1 MSPTNA
7 ELFDVAIIGSGPG
20 GYVAAI
26 RGAQLGLK
34 VALIE
39 KGQIGG
45 VCLNVGCIP
54 TKALLKSAGLL
65 ARLRESADFGLRVGE
80 LSFDWPQAQARK
92 DEVVKTV
99 RGGVEVLLFKNKV
112 TVLRG
117 VGRIVERGRVGVS
130 GEDGGEEI
138 VQARNIV
145 VATGSAPKSLPGVE
159 IDEARIVS
167 NTGALQFKEIPAS
180 LIVIGAGAVGVEF
193 ASLYRM
199 LGSEVTLIEALPR
212 ILPLEDE
219 EISTILDAALA
230 EQGMKILTGA
240 RVGEVKKARRGVKVQ
255 VTAADGTAH
264 TLTAERLLLAVGRA
278 ALTEGLGLEK
288 VGARLE
294 KGYVVVDGYMK
305 AAQGVYAIGDC
316 VPTLWLA
323 HVASAEGVL
332 AVEQIAGREVTP
344 INYDKVPCC
353 TYCHPE
359 VASVGLSEAQA
370 RERGYDVRVGRFPF
384 KSSAK
389 ALVEGE
395 REGFIKIVSEARY
408 DEILGV
414 HMVGPHVTEGIA
426 EPAAMMHLET
436 TAEELANTIHAH
448 PTLAEALGE
457 AAKAVAGQA
466 IHL

>member
-1 MSPTNA
+1 MNQ
-7 ELFDVAIIGSGPG
+7 LFDVAIIGSGPG

-26 RGAQLGLK
+26 HGAQLGLK

-39 KGQIGG
+39 KGNIGG

-65 ARLRESADFGLRVGE
+65 ARLREGADFGLRLGE
-80 LSFDWPQAQARK
+80 LSFDWTRAQTRK
-92 DEVVKTV
+92 DEAVKMV

-112 TVLRG
+112 AVLRG
-117 VGRIVERGRVGVS
+117 LGRIVEQGRVGVT
-130 GEDGGEEI
+130 GDDGREEV

-159 IDEARIVS
+159 IDEERVVS

-180 LIVIGAGAVGVEF
+180 LVVIGAGAVGVEF

-219 EISTILDAALA
+219 EISAALDAALA
-230 EQGMKILTGA
+230 EQGMKILAGA
-240 RVGEVKKARRGVKVQ
+240 RVGEIKKTANGVTVQ
-255 VTAADGTAH
+255 VTDVGGTAH
-264 TLTAERLLLAVGRA
+264 TLAAERLLLAVGRA
-278 ALTEGLGLEK
+278 ALTGGLGLEK

-294 KGYVVVDGYMK
+294 KGYVVVDEK
-305 AAQGVYAIGDC
+305 RRAAQGVYAVGDC

-323 HVASAEGVL
+323 HVASAEGKL
-332 AVEQIAGREVTP
+332 AVEQIAGRKVAP
-344 INYDKVPCC
+344 INYDKIPRC
-353 TYCHPE
+353 TYCYPE

-395 REGFIKIVSEARY
+395 REGFIKVVAEARY

-414 HMVGPHVTEGIA
+414 HMIGPHVTEGIA
-426 EPAAMMHLET
+426 EAAAMMRLES
-436 TAEELANTIHAH
+436 TAEELAAIIHAH

-457 AAKAVAGQA
+457 AAAAVAGRA

>member
-1 MSPTNA
+1 MNPGNA

-26 RGAQLGLK
+26 HGAQLGLK

-39 KGQIGG
+39 KENIGG

-54 TKALLKSAGLL
+54 TKTLLKSAGLL

-80 LSFDWPQAQARK
+80 LSFDWAQAQARK
-92 DEVVKTV
+92 DEVVKMV
-99 RGGVEVLLFKNKV
+99 RGGVEVLLYKNKI
-112 TVLRG
+112 TVLKG
-117 VGRIVERGRVGVS
+117 VGRIAERGRVGVT
-130 GEDGGEEI
+130 GGDGREEVI
-138 VQARNIV
+138 QAHNIV

-159 IDEARIVS
+159 IDEKRIVS

-180 LIVIGAGAVGVEF
+180 LVVIGAGAVGVEF
-193 ASLYRM
+193 ASLYRT
-199 LGSEVTLIEALPR
+199 LGSEVALVEALPR

-219 EISTILDAALA
+219 EISAALEAALA
-230 EQGMKILTGA
+230 EQGVKIMAGA
-240 RVGEVKKARRGVKVQ
+240 RVGEVKKTKGGVTVQ

-264 TLTAERLLLAVGRA
+264 TLAAERLLLAVGRA
-278 ALTEGLGLEK
+278 ALTERLGLEK

-294 KGYVVVDGYMK
+294 RGYVVVDEKRK

-323 HVASAEGVL
+323 HVASAEGRL

-344 INYDKVPCC
+344 INYDKVPRC
-353 TYCHPE
+353 TYCRPE

-395 REGFIKIVSEARY
+395 REGFIKVVAEARY
-408 DEILGV
+408 DEVLGV
-414 HMVGPHVTEGIA
+414 HMIGPHVTEGIA
-426 EPAAMMHLET
+426 EAAATMRLET

-457 AAKAVAGQA
+457 AAAAVAGRA